1 VPNDPEL
8 RRVLEKVVAASAI
21 NGPALKP
28 YPPAISDYIA
38 HTGDHP
44 YMVAFAIFAA
54 IAEYRS
60 WPPAEDPA
68 AGAQYERLRQHWPT
82 PAAWVRKL
90 LSAETDAEAVAGVTW
105 AHSYLTWMHRYSA
118 MDPSAALWMPPVT
131 PPAADHHPES
141 RPTVAAID
149 QSAAYLET
157 YRRGA
162 ATLAGGPTLEPE
174 SPDPAGE

>member
-1 VPNDPEL
+1 VSEYWREEL
-8 RRVLEKVVAASAI
+8 RKVARMESSEP
-21 NGPALKP
+21 NQPPQPLKP
-28 YPPAISDYIA
+28 YPPAISHYIT

-82 PAAWVRKL
+82 PTAWVRKL

-149 QSAAYLET
+149 QMIEAT
-157 YRRGA
+157 A
-162 ATLAGGPTLEPE
+162 ATLAAGPIPEPE
-174 SPDPAGE
+174 SPDPAAE